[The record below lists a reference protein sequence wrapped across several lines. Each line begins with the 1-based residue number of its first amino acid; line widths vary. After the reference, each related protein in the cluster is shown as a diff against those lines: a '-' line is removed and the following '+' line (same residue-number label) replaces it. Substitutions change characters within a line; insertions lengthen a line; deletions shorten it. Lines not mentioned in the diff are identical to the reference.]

1 MKIDECFA
9 QEIKKTANGDG
20 SREAKFAFCKKVRE
34 AARELSCPDVKE
46 KFCDMIKKYGR
57 VVVGLCVAATILD
70 RSDSLS
76 DNSVEWAREV
86 WSKWTNRPPDPA
98 VEIRDNLHFS
108 RIEEPDYAG
117 NFIKFT
123 SK

>member
-1 MKIDECFA
+1 MIDESFA
-9 QEIKKTANGDG
+9 REIRKIANGDG
-20 SREAKFAFCKKVRE
+20 SREAKFAFCEKARA

-46 KFCDMIKKYGR
+46 KFNNVMKKYGR
-57 VVVGLCVAATILD
+57 VVVGVCVARSILD
-70 RSDSLS
+70 RAEWLS
-76 DNSVEWAREV
+76 GKSVAWAQDV
-86 WSKWTNRPPDPA
+86 WDKWTNHPPNPG